1 VNRIR
6 ILRGDQTLAFCAAQG
21 EALLY
26 YHGTYEPGDRIEW
39 ESASAH
45 VIAGIDHTL
54 RPARL
59 YLPDK
64 RFTFCLPLEGD
75 LPAGYP
81 PYAFQ
86 GEDHLLTLAEDTGNE
101 YRNLAVNPTDQRNE
115 SGAYPHVS
123 ANVETRDESVFFAR
137 NTVDGLHI
145 AASHGKWPYLSW
157 GIGCRPDACIRLDF
171 GRPVRIDT
179 MTLYL
184 RADFE
189 KSGHWVR
196 ATVHLS
202 DGFEKTFPL
211 LGIDGP
217 QRIPLDG
224 PHTVTW
230 MALDTLEKNDPE
242 KLYPSLRQWEV
253 FGTDTE

>member
-1 VNRIR
+1 MNQIR
-6 ILRGDQTLAFCAAQG
+6 IQRGGQTLASCVAQG
-21 EALLY
+21 EALLH
-26 YHGTYEPGDRIEW
+26 YHGTYEPGDTIEW
-39 ESASAH
+39 ESSQEH
-45 VIAGIDHTL
+45 VIAGIDHTI

-59 YLPDK
+59 YLPNK
-64 RFTFCLPLEGD
+64 RFAFRLPLEGD
-75 LPAGYP
+75 LLAGYP
-81 PYAFQ
+81 PFAFQ
-86 GEDHLLTLAEDTGNE
+86 GDNHLLTLAEDLGNE
-101 YRNLAVNPTDQRNE
+101 YRNLAQNPADQRKE
-115 SGAYPHVS
+115 SGAFPHAS

-157 GIGCRPDACIRLDF
+157 GIGCRPDAWIRIDF
-171 GRPVRIDT
+171 GRPVRVDA

-196 ATVHLS
+196 AAVHTS
-202 DGFEKTFPL
+202 DGFEKNFPL

-224 PHTVTW
+224 FHTVTW
-230 MALDTLEKNDPE
+230 ILLDQLEKNDPE

-253 FGTDTE
+253 FGYDAQ